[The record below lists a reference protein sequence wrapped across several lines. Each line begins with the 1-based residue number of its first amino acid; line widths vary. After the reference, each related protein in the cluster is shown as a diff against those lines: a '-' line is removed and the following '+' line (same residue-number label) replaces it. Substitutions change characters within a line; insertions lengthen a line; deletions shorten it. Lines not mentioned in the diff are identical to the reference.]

1 MAGAL
6 TFPCRSIAA
15 TQHSVPAGLV
25 LQLVEVV
32 EAHWNVPPDALLSPF
47 FVDIDSLRDEL
58 ARFPL
63 DSFLRIV
70 ERARMLT
77 GEPGLG
83 FRIGLQ
89 ARVSA
94 FGHLGFAA
102 MSAGT
107 VREAIAIAA
116 RFAPLISTAL
126 GLRLRVEGELAS
138 LIIEEYADFGDV
150 RDIVVIGRLAA
161 LWRTALALT
170 GQDLRGTAEM
180 AIPAP
185 DYHSRF
191 AHLVPPTRYGQ
202 PTTRILLPARALDV
216 PLIMGDPAALKV
228 ALRHCDKAL
237 EALIPGA
244 SLVHEVRE
252 LLWKP
257 QGGFR
262 SLDEIARAV
271 HMSPSTLQRKLALHR
286 YSAGM
291 LLEEERRDRAL
302 LLLRTPASIERIAAR
317 LGYSG
322 ALCFSRS
329 FRRWTGTTPAA
340 YRRTDG

>member
-1 MAGAL
+1 M
-6 TFPCRSIAA
+6 
-15 TQHSVPAGLV
+15 QHTVPAGLV

-32 EAHWNVPPDALLSPF
+32 EGRWNVPPEALLSPF
-47 FVDIDSLRDEL
+47 SVDVESLRNEV

-70 ERARMLT
+70 ERARALT

-83 FRIGLQ
+83 FCIGLQ

-116 RFAPLISTAL
+116 QYAPLISTAM

-185 DYHSRF
+185 EYHSRF

-202 PTTRILLPARALDV
+202 PTTRILLQTRALDV
-216 PLIMGDPAALKV
+216 PLIMGDPAALRV
-228 ALRHCDKAL
+228 ARRQCEKAV

-244 SLVHEVRE
+244 TLVHEVRE
-252 LLWKP
+252 LLWKEE
-257 QGGFR
+257 GGLR
-262 SLDEIARAV
+262 SLDEIARTV
-271 HMSPSTLQRKLALHR
+271 HMSPSTLQRKLALHG
-286 YSAGM
+286 YSVGM

-302 LLLRTPASIERIAAR
+302 LLLRTAASIERIAAR

-322 ALCFSRS
+322 AHSFTRA

-340 YRRTDG
+340 YRKTD